1 MAFKKATKHQ
11 AKGRIALIGPTGAG
25 KTYSALEIAKHM
37 GGRIG
42 VLDTERKSASK
53 YADIFDFDVEELED
67 FAPATYIT
75 KIREAAREGFDIL
88 IIDSLSHAWMGEG
101 GILSQVDKRGGK
113 FDAWRHATP
122 EHNRLVEAVLTYPGH
137 IIATMRA
144 KMAYEVKK
152 QERNGRTETVV
163 EKLGLAPMQREGLEY
178 EFDVVGDMTQDN
190 ALHVTKTRCP
200 AFRGAVIDLPGEKFA
215 RTLMAWLNSGEAVP
229 AERDAHPVSPAPPA
243 GVHVY
248 LDEANAAGSKADL
261 MALWKRAAAD
271 ASLGEEDRKTIA
283 DSCGHRQRQLDGVA
297 A

>member
-11 AKGRIALIGPTGAG
+11 AKGRVALIGPTGSG
-25 KTYSALEIAKHM
+25 KSYSSLEIAKHM
-37 GGRIG
+37 GGRIA
-42 VLDTERKSASK
+42 VLDTERGSASK
-53 YADIFDFDVEELED
+53 YADIFDFDVCELED
-67 FAPATYIT
+67 FAPSTYIRM
-75 KIREAAREGFDIL
+75 IREASAYDIL

-122 EHNRLVEAVLTYPGH
+122 EHNRLVEAVLTFPGH
-137 IIATMRA
+137 VIATMRA

-190 ALHVTKTRCP
+190 ALHITKTRCP
-200 AFRGAVIDLPGEKFA
+200 AFRGAVIDMPGEKFA
-215 RTLMAWLNSGEAVP
+215 RTLMEWLNSGTAAPV
-229 AERDAHPVSPAPPA
+229 ERDAHPVAPAPTPA
-243 GVHVY
+243 GLHAY
-248 LDEANAAGSKADL
+248 LDEANTAGSKADL
-261 MALWKRAAAD
+261 MALWKRSSAD
-271 ASLGEEDRKTIA
+271 ASLGEEERKTIA
-283 DSCGHRQRQLDGVA
+283 DACGHRQRQLDGVA